1 VSDVR
6 YLITGGAGF
15 IGSCFVRYILG
26 RRRDVRV
33 TTLDKLTYAGNRQNL
48 ADLRGHRRHRFVRGD
63 ICDAALMRRL
73 LTGVD
78 AVVNFAAETHVDRSI
93 RHGGAFVRTNVAGV
107 VTLLEAARGA
117 GVRRF
122 LQVSTDE
129 VYGSILE
136 GAFTEGSPLHA
147 SSPYAASKA
156 AGDLLARAYRVT
168 HGVPVVIARCTNN
181 FGPHQHPEK
190 FIPRFIT
197 NALCDLPL
205 PLFGD
210 GLHVR
215 EWIAVEDHCAAL
227 DLILHADAP
236 EEIYNI
242 GSGDRRAN
250 RDVARLILQML
261 GRPETLIQPVP
272 DRLGHD
278 RRYAIDSSRIRALG
292 FAPRRSFEEA
302 LAATAAWYRSHPAW
316 WRERLVPLGAD
327 RRRPTADRS
336 DPTPGGGR
344 RSTVG
349 RRRSAVG

>member
-1 VSDVR
+1 MR

-15 IGSCFVRYILG
+15 IGSCFVRHIL
-26 RRRDVRV
+26 RRHRDVRV

-48 ADLRGHRRHRFVRGD
+48 ADVRGDRRHRFLRGD
-63 ICDAALMRRL
+63 ICDAALMRKL

-78 AVVNFAAETHVDRSI
+78 VVVNFAAETHVDRSI

-107 VTLLEAARGA
+107 VTLLEAARRA

-136 GAFTEGSPLHA
+136 GTFTEGSPLRA

-156 AGDLLARAYRVT
+156 AGDLLARAYQIT

-181 FGPHQHPEK
+181 FGPYQHPEK

-197 NALCDLPL
+197 NALCNLPL

-215 EWIAVEDHCAAL
+215 EWISVEDHCAAL

-236 EEIYNI
+236 EEVYNI
-242 GSGDRRAN
+242 GSGDRRPN
-250 RDVARLILQML
+250 RDVARLILQVL
-261 GRPETLIQPVP
+261 GKPEALIQPVP

-292 FAPRRSFEEA
+292 FAPQRSFEEA
-302 LAATAAWYRSHPAW
+302 LAGTAAWYRSHPAW
-316 WRERLVPLGAD
+316 WRARLVPLGAD

-336 DPTPGGGR
+336 HPTPGGGR

-349 RRRSAVG
+349 RPRSAVG